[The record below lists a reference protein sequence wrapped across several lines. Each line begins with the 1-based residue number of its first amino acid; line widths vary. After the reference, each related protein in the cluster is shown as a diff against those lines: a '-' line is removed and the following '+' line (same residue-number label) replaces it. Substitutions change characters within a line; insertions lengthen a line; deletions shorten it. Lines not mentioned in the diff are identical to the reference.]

1 MNHEQYR
8 RHRQQIETG
17 ACIGELLPL
26 VRHFQSASF
35 DDYLARNAADR
46 LLVVLAKLNS
56 GVDMEGSRKHA
67 LRVMD
72 GLFERSKNE

>member
-8 RHRQQIETG
+8 RHRQQIEQG
-17 ACIGELLPL
+17 DCIGNLLPL
-26 VRHFQSASF
+26 VQHFQSAVF

-46 LLVVLAKLNS
+46 LLVVLAKLNA
-56 GVDMEGSRKHA
+56 GVDMESSRKHA

-72 GLFERSKNE
+72 RLFAVSQQ

>member
-1 MNHEQYR
+1 M
-8 RHRQQIETG
+8 
-17 ACIGELLPL
+17 

-46 LLVVLAKLNS
+46 LLVVLAKLNA
-56 GVDMEGSRKHA
+56 GVDMESSRKHA

-72 GLFERSKNE
+72 RLFAVSQQ

>member
-8 RHRQQIETG
+8 RHRQQIEQG
-17 ACIGELLPL
+17 DCIGNLLPL
-26 VRHFQSASF
+26 VQHLQSAVF

-46 LLVVLAKLNS
+46 LLVVLAKLNA
-56 GVDMEGSRKHA
+56 GVDMESSRKHA

-72 GLFERSKNE
+72 RLFAVSQQ

>member
-1 MNHEQYR
+1 M
-8 RHRQQIETG
+8 
-17 ACIGELLPL
+17 

-72 GLFERSKNE
+72 GLFAVSQK